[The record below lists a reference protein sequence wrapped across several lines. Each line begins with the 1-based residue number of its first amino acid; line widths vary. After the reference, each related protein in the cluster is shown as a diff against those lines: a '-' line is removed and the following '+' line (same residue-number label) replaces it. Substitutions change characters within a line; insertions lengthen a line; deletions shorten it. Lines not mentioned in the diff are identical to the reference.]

1 MRSVFTVVYLLQFSL
16 LISSI
21 FLMITSAFLSK
32 VRALSSFGMT
42 MFHICRLSC

>member
-21 FLMITSAFLSK
+21 FLMI
-32 VRALSSFGMT
+32 V
-42 MFHICRLSC
+42 HICFSQVLFFLKLELCLALA